1 MSFSFAQFLDDRRLT
16 KVLDFFILFCY
27 NKDTK

>member
-1 MSFSFAQFLDDRRLT
+1 MSVFPFSIRRKPSK
-16 KVLDFFILFCY
+16 KVLDFFVSFCY